1 MLEGFAPLETIVF
14 LGLLIWGVGYITMVT
29 LPPLYAW
36 ADRWIDRTRNAIKD
50 IVSSKEIDE

>member
-1 MLEGFAPLETIVF
+1 MLEGFTPLETIAF

>member
-1 MLEGFAPLETIVF
+1 MLEGFTPLETIVF
-14 LGLLIWGVGYITMVT
+14 IGVLIWGVGYITMVT

-36 ADRWIDRTRNAIKD
+36 ADRWVDRTRNAIKD

>member
-1 MLEGFAPLETIVF
+1 MLEGFTPLETIVF
-14 LGLLIWGVGYITMVT
+14 TGLLIWGVGYITMVT

>member
-1 MLEGFAPLETIVF
+1 MLEGFTPLETIVF

-36 ADRWIDRTRNAIKD
+36 TDRWIDRTRNAIKD